1 MRYPNMM
8 TSRRATC
15 VAATFWCKNV
25 ILSLLSIWKKNS
37 IFLVALV
44 FVALCIFIS
53 SITYN
58 EIYRI
63 VRHHQH
69 QIHAQQQ
76 AVQSMNAEQNL
87 KIQAKEHAANT
98 FIYYICM
105 VLCYLP
111 AAVSALIRVTY
122 EEHWNIRWHFAG
134 AILFMN
140 SAINP
145 FLYFWRNRET
155 SVIINSV
162 LNALLI
168 PICIAGNVLVLAAVW
183 RNPSLRTPS
192 IILQCSLAV
201 SDLLVGL
208 LALPLDIAVALTP
221 LSQVSS
227 DSRLSQAR
235 LVLTIQ
241 LCCVSL
247 DTMTAISV
255 DRYLAL
261 HYHMRYPNMMTSR
274 RATCK
279 TAILL
284 VAVVFFAL
292 CLFISS
298 ITYNAIYR
306 IVRHHQ
312 HQMHAQQQAVQ
323 SMNAEQ
329 NLKIQAKKRAAN
341 TFIYY
346 ICMVLC
352 YFPVAVSSLIWVTYK
367 EHWNIRW
374 HFADTILFMNSA
386 INPFLY
392 CWRNREVREA
402 VL

>member
-1 MRYPNMM
+1 MANATVDMM
-8 TSRRATC
+8 LDGLESEEE
-15 VAATFWCKNV
+15 
-25 ILSLLSIWKKNS
+25 
-37 IFLVALV
+37 
-44 FVALCIFIS
+44 S
-53 SITYN
+53 S
-58 EIYRI
+58 
-63 VRHHQH
+63 
-69 QIHAQQQ
+69 
-76 AVQSMNAEQNL
+76 
-87 KIQAKEHAANT
+87 
-98 FIYYICM
+98 
-105 VLCYLP
+105 
-111 AAVSALIRVTY
+111 
-122 EEHWNIRWHFAG
+122 
-134 AILFMN
+134 
-140 SAINP
+140 P
-145 FLYFWRNRET
+145 FET
-155 SVIINSV
+155 SVIITSV

-192 IILQCSLAV
+192 IILLCSLAV

-208 LALPLDIAVALTP
+208 LALPLEIAVALTP

-261 HYHMRYPNMMTSR
+261 RYHMRYPNMMTSR
-274 RATCK
+274 RATCLAATFWCK
-279 TAILL
+279 TVILSLLSIWKENTILL
-284 VAVVFFAL
+284 VAVVFVAL

-298 ITYNAIYR
+298 ITYSAIYR

-312 HQMHAQQQAVQ
+312 HQIHAQQQAVQ

-329 NLKIQAKKRAAN
+329 NLKIQGKKRALN

-352 YFPVAVSSLIWVTYK
+352 YFPAAVSILIWMTYK

-374 HFADTILFMNSA
+374 HFAGTILFMNSA

-392 CWRNREVREA
+392 FWRNREVREA
-402 VL
+402 VLKIVRKRLCKTDEEN

>member
-1 MRYPNMM
+1 MANSTVDMM
-8 TSRRATC
+8 LDGLESDEE
-15 VAATFWCKNV
+15 
-25 ILSLLSIWKKNS
+25 
-37 IFLVALV
+37 
-44 FVALCIFIS
+44 S
-53 SITYN
+53 S
-58 EIYRI
+58 
-63 VRHHQH
+63 
-69 QIHAQQQ
+69 
-76 AVQSMNAEQNL
+76 
-87 KIQAKEHAANT
+87 
-98 FIYYICM
+98 
-105 VLCYLP
+105 
-111 AAVSALIRVTY
+111 
-122 EEHWNIRWHFAG
+122 
-134 AILFMN
+134 
-140 SAINP
+140 P
-145 FLYFWRNRET
+145 FET

-192 IILQCSLAV
+192 TILLCSLAV
-201 SDLLVGL
+201 SDLLVGF

-274 RATCK
+274 RATCVAATFWCKNFILSLLSIWKK

-284 VAVVFFAL
+284 VAVVFVAL

-298 ITYNAIYR
+298 ITYSAIYR

-312 HQMHAQQQAVQ
+312 HQIHAQQQAVQ
-323 SMNAEQ
+323 SVNAEQ
-329 NLKIQAKKRAAN
+329 NRKLQAKKRALN

-346 ICMVLC
+346 ICMLLC
-352 YFPVAVSSLIWVTYK
+352 YFPSAVSALIMVTY
-367 EHWNIRW
+367 EPHWNII
-374 HFADTILFMNSA
+374 TISWYFYTIVFMNSA
-386 INPFLY
+386 INPSLY
-392 CWRNREVREA
+392 IWRNREIRRA
-402 VL
+402 VLKILRKILCKTDEENLNNGDQ